1 MAKIR
6 TFIAVEASQAIKSQ
20 AALLVDRL
28 AQTRAHVKWVAE
40 EQMHWTL
47 KFLGQVE
54 SNEVPRLCQT
64 VAARVE
70 GFRAFEILASG
81 AGAFPNSQRPR
92 TLWLGVEQGS
102 DAFVCLHQRVEE
114 SLLDLGFRREHR
126 RFRPHLTIGR
136 VRRSPQGIAELA
148 EAVAGQA
155 DFLAGPMPVPELV
168 LFASRLRRTGPQY
181 QPLCR
186 IPLGR

>member
-1 MAKIR
+1 
-6 TFIAVEASQAIKSQ
+6 
-20 AALLVDRL
+20 
-28 AQTRAHVKWVAE
+28 
-40 EQMHWTL
+40 MHWTL

-54 SNEVPRLCQT
+54 SNEVARLCQT

-70 GFRAFEILASG
+70 GFREFEILASG

-114 SLLDLGFRREHR
+114 SLLDLGFRCEHR

-155 DFLAGPMPVPELV
+155 DFLAGPMPVHELV

-186 IPLGR
+186 IPLSR